1 MNPRNVHTSTEETR
15 SFEHYRLRFF
25 FFFFFFRVS
34 KHSQGALIEI
44 RVSLAL
50 RGSFLSRNRDSGRAT
65 SRVAVSVSSRL
76 SWVDFTEARRGHLHV
91 PACHPY
97 FRSIPP
103 SPRSVPP
110 RVNASS
116 LSPSPSF
123 VSFCGSFSS
132 SRTTTFQ
139 AMRAAADA
147 SSWLE
152 IVICARSVNFY

>member
-25 FFFFFFRVS
+25 FFFFFFIPRS
-34 KHSQGALIEI
+34 TRE
-44 RVSLAL
+44 
-50 RGSFLSRNRDSGRAT
+50 FLSRNRDSGRAT